1 MKGATVYPVCTEK
14 FMKPVEFGFIVHPL
28 NYDDIFKKFRFM
40 KRWPESWLKKASYS
54 FPPVMTARISGIASP
69 YGSVSGCFVGVVLT
83 SQQMLELPAEL
94 TLRKIIAAGRKA
106 ARAGA
111 KIIGLGAM
119 TAVVGDA
126 GLTIAQNLD
135 IAVTTG
141 NSYTV
146 ATALEGTEKAAEL
159 MGIDISKAEV
169 AILGATGSIGSV
181 CARILA
187 RKVNFLTMIA
197 RSVPQLEKL
206 AERILQETGL
216 AVKVTPNVKEAIRK
230 ADIIIAVSSAAESL
244 IEPDDLKP
252 GAVVC
257 DVARPRDVSV
267 KVAEKRDDVLII
279 EGGLVEIP
287 GDIDFNFNF
296 GFPPKTAY
304 ACMAE
309 TMILALEKRYENFTI
324 GRELTVGQIDEISAL
339 AAKHG
344 FKLAGFR
351 SFERPLSLETIEK
364 IKEKSRINKLKR
376 GITVIG

>member
-1 MKGATVYPVCTEK
+1 MPKRI
-14 FMKPVEFGFIVHPL
+14 MKPVEFGFIVHPL
-28 NYDDIFKKFRFM
+28 NTDDIFRKFSFM
-40 KRWPESWLKKASYS
+40 KKWPKSWVETVVRAL
-54 FPPVMTARISGIASP
+54 PPVMTARISGITSP
-69 YGSVSGCFVGVVLT
+69 YGSVDGCFVGVVLT
-83 SQQMLELPAEL
+83 SEQMLKLPAEF
-94 TLRKIIAAGRKA
+94 TLRKIIDAGKKA
-106 ARAGA
+106 AKAGA
-111 KIIGLGAM
+111 KIVGLGAM

-126 GLTIAQNLD
+126 GLTVARNLD

-146 ATALEGTEKAAEL
+146 ATALEGTEKAAAL
-159 MGIDISKAEV
+159 MDIDMSRAEV
-169 AILGATGSIGSV
+169 AIVGATGSIGSV

-187 RKVNFLTMIA
+187 RKVNFLTLIA
-197 RSVPQLEKL
+197 RNVSQLEKL
-206 AERILQETGL
+206 ADRILEETGL
-216 AVKVTPNVKEAIRK
+216 AVKVTSNVKEAVKR
-230 ADIIIAVSSAAESL
+230 ADVILAVSSAAES
-244 IEPDDLKP
+244 IIDPEDLKP

-267 KVAEKRDDVLII
+267 KVAEKRDDVLVI

-287 GDIDFNFNF
+287 GDVDFNFNF

-324 GRELTVGQIDEISAL
+324 GRELTVRQIDEINAL

-351 SFERPLSLETIEK
+351 SFERPVTMEEINR
-364 IKEKSRINKLKR
+364 IKENVRLNKLKSK
-376 GITVIG
+376 TLSSSSL